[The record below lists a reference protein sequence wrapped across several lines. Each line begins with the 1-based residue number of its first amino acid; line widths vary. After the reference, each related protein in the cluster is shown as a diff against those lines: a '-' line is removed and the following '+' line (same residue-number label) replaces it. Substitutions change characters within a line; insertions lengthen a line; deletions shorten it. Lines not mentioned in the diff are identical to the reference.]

1 LPTLHLDQL
10 DAITNERTSTT
21 MSLDPDAETLLAMI
35 RAAGR
40 PPFETLSPAEARRAF
55 AAGRAATQP
64 EPQDVAEV
72 RDLSCPGPLG
82 DIKLRAYRPLGT
94 RAEEILPALV
104 YFHGGGWLLGDLDS
118 HDAACR
124 HYANRARCR
133 VVSVDYRMAP
143 EHKFPAA
150 VDDSAAATRWTVEQ
164 AGRLGIDPARVAVGG
179 DSAGGNLAAVLA
191 IMARDGDLPPLAYQ
205 LLVYP
210 ATDMAMVTRS
220 SQTASVGILTTKT
233 MKWFTDHYIRG
244 PKDVSD
250 WRASPLRAAN
260 LSGVA
265 QALVL
270 TCSYDPLCDEGI
282 AYARRLEREGVRVT
296 HLHFSDQTH
305 GFVGQGKII
314 RAAHTALD
322 MMSAALKKA
331 LWPPA

>member
-1 LPTLHLDQL
+1 
-10 DAITNERTSTT
+10 
-21 MSLDPDAETLLAMI
+21 MLDPDAETLLAMI

-40 PPFETLSPAEARRAF
+40 PPFETLSPEEARRAF
-55 AAGRAATQP
+55 AAGRAAVQP

-94 RAEEILPALV
+94 AAQEILPALI

-118 HDAACR
+118 HDSACR
-124 HYANRARCR
+124 HYANGARCR

-150 VDDSAAATRWTVEQ
+150 VDDSVAATRWIVAH
-164 AGRLGIDPARVAVGG
+164 AGALRIDPARVAAGG
-179 DSAGGNLAAVLA
+179 DSAGGNLSAVLA
-191 IMARDGDLPPLAYQ
+191 LMARDGDLPPLVFQ

-220 SQTASVGILTTKT
+220 SLTINEGILTTKT
-233 MKWFTDHYIRG
+233 MKWFVDHYLRG
-244 PKDVSD
+244 RADVSD
-250 WRASPLRAAN
+250 WRASPLRAAD
-260 LSGVA
+260 LSGTA
-265 QALVL
+265 PALVL
-270 TCSYDPLCDEGI
+270 TCGYDPLCDEGI

-296 HLHFSDQTH
+296 HLHFSDEPH

-314 RAAHTALD
+314 RAGNTALD
-322 MMSAALKKA
+322 MMAA
-331 LWPPA
+331 

>member
-1 LPTLHLDQL
+1 
-10 DAITNERTSTT
+10 

-40 PPFETLSPAEARRAF
+40 PPFETLTPDEARRAF
-55 AAGRAATQP
+55 AAGRVATQP

-72 RDLSCPGPLG
+72 RDLACPGPLG
-82 DIKLRAYRPLGT
+82 DIGLRAYRPLGT
-94 RAEEILPALV
+94 RAEEVLPALV

-124 HYANRARCR
+124 HYANGARCR

-150 VDDSAAATRWTVEQ
+150 VDDSAAATRWIVAQ
-164 AGRLGIDPARVAVGG
+164 AGALGIDPARVAVGG

-191 IMARDGDLPPLAYQ
+191 LMARDGDLPPLIFQ

-210 ATDMAMVTRS
+210 ATDMMMATRS
-220 SQTASVGILTTKT
+220 SQTVNEGILTSKT
-233 MKWFTDHYIRG
+233 MKWFTDYYLRG
-244 PKDVSD
+244 RKDVTD
-250 WRASPLRAAN
+250 WRASPLRAVD

-296 HLHFSDQTH
+296 HLHFSDQLH

-314 RAAHTALD
+314 RAGNTALD
-322 MMSAALKKA
+322 MMAAALKKA